1 MNNKTNFKKKKQKS
15 LAMKIVAAIFVLA
28 LIGGIITFA
37 FSNGF
42 LRDRNEENLI
52 SLEGYIVDQKDL
64 YGIELDVK
72 DDGAIKIKGD
82 TKENVDFLIQ
92 SVELE
97 AGTYTLSG
105 IEDPNLGI
113 ITLNARYG
121 NGGVAYAGD
130 TSATFTLSEKTTVS
144 IYLSVVESEEGIS
157 YVNRTIR
164 PCLVEGQTAGDF
176 YK

>member
-15 LAMKIVAAIFVLA
+15 FAMKIVAAIFIIA
-28 LIGGIITFA
+28 LLCGFITFA

-72 DDGAIKIKGD
+72 DDGVIKIKGD
-82 TKENVDFLIQ
+82 TKENVDFCINYLY
-92 SVELE
+92 LDP
-97 AGTYTLSG
+97 GTYTLSG
-105 IEDPNLGI
+105 IADPNLGS
-113 ITLNARYG
+113 ITLNARF
-121 NGGVAYAGD
+121 NDEVAYAGD
-130 TSATFTLSEKTTVS
+130 KTGTFTLSERTLVY
-144 IYLSVVESEEGIS
+144 IYLSIVECEEGIS
-157 YVNRTIR
+157 WVNRTIR
-164 PCLVEGQTAGDF
+164 PCLVEGNEAGDF